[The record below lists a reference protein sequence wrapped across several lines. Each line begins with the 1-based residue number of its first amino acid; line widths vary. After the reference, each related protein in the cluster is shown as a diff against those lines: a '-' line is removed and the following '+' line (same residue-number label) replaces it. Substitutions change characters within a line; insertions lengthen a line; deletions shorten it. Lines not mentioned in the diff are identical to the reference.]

1 MAAKTKPDP
10 EEKQQKGTAR
20 RAKAFDATRTVSGRV
35 GGKVSGFVE
44 FIREKGVI
52 GLAIGL
58 AIGTAASG
66 LVAQFVG
73 AVITPTIVLLI
84 GADGL
89 KSLNTTVDFAGR
101 SATYAF
107 GDLLDAVLKFIAIAA
122 VIYFV
127 ILGLK
132 LDRLDKK
139 KEE

>member
-1 MAAKTKPDP
+1 MVAKETTENKKTVRR
-10 EEKQQKGTAR
+10 EKVRQVGKKAGQKTASQL
-20 RAKAFDATRTVSGRV
+20 A
-35 GGKVSGFVE
+35 GFVE

-66 LVAQFVG
+66 LVTQIVG
-73 AVITPTIVLLI
+73 AVITPTIVLLL

-89 KSLNTTVDFAGR
+89 KSLNTEVEFAGR

-107 GDLLDAVLKFIAIAA
+107 GDLLDALLKFIAIAA

-127 ILGLK
+127 IHGLR
-132 LDRLDKK
+132 LDRFDKK
-139 KEE
+139 KEG